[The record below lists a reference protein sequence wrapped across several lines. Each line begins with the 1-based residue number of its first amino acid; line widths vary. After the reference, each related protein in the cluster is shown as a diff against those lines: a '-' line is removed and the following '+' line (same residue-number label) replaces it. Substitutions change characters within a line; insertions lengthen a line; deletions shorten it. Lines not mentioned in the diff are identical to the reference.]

1 MRIEA
6 TRRLR
11 GPNVYLDRP
20 VMVAHMYLEDLGG
33 RETHELPE
41 FTNTLLA
48 ALPGLA
54 DHHCATGGPGG
65 FVYRLH
71 HGTYFGHVTEH
82 VAIELSVLIGREINF
97 GRTIAALPGYDIV
110 IECPVE
116 EPPDSGIGED
126 LLQLAADII
135 LEIIEGSTT
144 PAIAERLAPI
154 QERWENARPG
164 PTTSALAAAAFLR
177 GLPVER
183 VGDLSLLRIGQ
194 GRHRRLVWAALTDA
208 SSAIGVDIAGDKQLT
223 RQLLA
228 EAAVPVPPGGTA
240 ASVEEAL
247 SIFRTVGE
255 PAVVKPRNGRHGS
268 QVHLGLRTPDMVR
281 AAFQS
286 IVSAGDGEVIIERQF
301 AGRDYR
307 VLMVH
312 GQLVAAAE
320 RVPAHVIGD
329 GVSSIRQLVAAT
341 NRDPRRGEGHNRALT
356 RITVDDAHLRRTGYT
371 TDGVPA
377 DGELVWLR
385 ANANLSTGGTSR
397 DVTDSVHPDVRDLC
411 GRVARLVGLDIAG
424 IDLRLPDIAEPMPP
438 DRPEAGT
445 CGVIEINAA
454 PGLRM
459 HLEPAEGMPRP
470 VASAIMDALYEHDNT
485 GRIPIVSIAGTN
497 GKTTVSRLIA
507 HMLSRSGRSVG
518 LTTTDGIYLNG
529 RLAQQADAT
538 GPRSAQAVLSDPGV
552 DCAVLET
559 ARGGL
564 LRQGLGYD
572 WSDVGVI
579 TNLSPDHLG
588 QDGVETMDDLVH
600 VKSLI
605 AERVRD
611 GGTLVLNA
619 DDALVRDLIV
629 RPRIRA
635 AHKKLSWFSL
645 DPRSALVQRH
655 VANGGTAYVMS
666 DGYLMERSGTT
677 SMRLMAVTDVPGGF
691 AGAARFAAAN
701 ALAAAAAARA
711 MGLSG
716 SEVAEGL
723 GSFDAAR
730 DNPGRSQLFEV
741 GGVHLLVDYAH
752 NPAAISAIAGLVE
765 AIWGTEHAVA
775 AVTLPGDRRD
785 DLIADCAR
793 AVADGFHRVVLYEDS
808 DLRGRAHGEVPEI
821 VRGEIAARRPE
832 LAATTVSTVAEAVP
846 VALAMANPGDVVVLL
861 YEALG
866 PLLEVME
873 TLGARAVTQHREL
886 ARLRNVAHA

>member
-1 MRIEA
+1 MRIES

-11 GPNVYLDRP
+11 GPNVYIDRP

-41 FTNTLLA
+41 FTHTLLTV
-48 ALPGLA
+48 LPGLA

-65 FVYRLH
+65 FVYRLQ

-97 GRTIAALPGYDIV
+97 GRTVANLPGYDIV
-110 IECPVE
+110 IECPIE
-116 EPPDSGIGED
+116 EPPDSRIGED

-135 LEIIEGSTT
+135 LEIIEGSTA

-154 QERWENARPG
+154 AERWENARPG
-164 PTTSALAAAAFLR
+164 PTTSAIAAAAFLR

-183 VGDLSLLRIGQ
+183 VDDLSLLRIGH
-194 GRHRRLVWAALTDA
+194 GKHRRLVWAALTDA
-208 SSAIGVDIAGDKQLT
+208 TSSIGVDIAGDKQLT
-223 RQLLA
+223 RRILA
-228 EAAVPVPPGGTA
+228 DAAVPVPPGGLATTA
-240 ASVEEAL
+240 EEAL
-247 SIFRTVGE
+247 EIFRSIGE
-255 PAVVKPRNGRHGS
+255 PAVAKPRHGRQGAH
-268 QVHLGLRTPDMVR
+268 VHLGLRTADMVR

-286 IVSAGDGEVIIERQF
+286 IMSAGESEIVVERQF

-307 VLMVH
+307 VLLVQ
-312 GQLVAAAE
+312 GQVIAAAE

-329 GVSSIRQLVAAT
+329 GVSSISQLVSTA
-341 NRDPRRGEGHNRALT
+341 NRDPRRGDGHNRALT
-356 RITVDDAHLRRTGYT
+356 RLSVDDAQLRRIGYT
-371 TDGVPA
+371 ADAVPA

-397 DVTDSVHPDVRDLC
+397 DVTASVHPDVRDLC
-411 GRVARLVGLDIAG
+411 VRVAALMNLDIAG
-424 IDLRLPDIAEPMPP
+424 VDLRLADIAEPLPP
-438 DRPEAGT
+438 DQPDADT
-445 CGVIEINAA
+445 FGVIEVNAA

-470 VASAIMDALYEHDNT
+470 VATAIMDALYDGGST

-497 GKTTVSRLIA
+497 GKTTVARLTA
-507 HMLSRSGRSVG
+507 HMLGRTGSRVG
-518 LTTTDGIYLNG
+518 LTTTDGVYLNG
-529 RLAQQADAT
+529 RLTQKADAT
-538 GPRSAQAVLSDPGV
+538 GPRSAQVVLGEPGV

-588 QDGVETMDDLVH
+588 QDGVDTMDDLVH
-600 VKSLI
+600 VKALI

-619 DDALVRDLIV
+619 DDPLARDLII

-635 AHKKLSWFSL
+635 AHKNLLWFSL
-645 DPRSALVQRH
+645 DARSPLVQRH
-655 VANGGTAYVMS
+655 VENGGTAYVLS
-666 DGYLMERSGTT
+666 EGYLMERAGEIET
-677 SMRLMAVTDVPGGF
+677 RLLPVTDVPGGF
-691 AGAARFAAAN
+691 AGAARYAASN

-711 MGLSG
+711 MGLTA
-716 SEVAEGL
+716 AEISQGL
-723 GSFDAAR
+723 SSFDAAH
-730 DNPGRSQLFEV
+730 DNPGRGQLFEV
-741 GGVHLLVDYAH
+741 NGIHLLVDYAH
-752 NPAAISAIAGLVE
+752 NPAAIAAIAGLVE
-765 AIWGTEHAVA
+765 SIWGTEHAVA

-808 DLRGRAHGEVPEI
+808 DLRGRAHGEVSEI
-821 VRGEIAARRPE
+821 VRSEIAARRPE
-832 LAATTVSTVAEAVP
+832 LVATTVTTVAEAVP
-846 VALAMANPGDVVVLL
+846 VALAMANPGDVVVLM

-866 PLLEVME
+866 PLLDVLE
-873 TLGARAVTQHREL
+873 TLGARAVTQQREL
-886 ARLRNVAHA
+886 ARLRAVSHV

>member
-1 MRIEA
+1 MRIES

-33 RETHELPE
+33 LETHQLPE
-41 FTNTLLA
+41 FTHTLLA
-48 ALPGLA
+48 TLPGLA

-82 VAIELSVLIGREINF
+82 VAIELSVLIGREVNF
-97 GRTIAALPGYDIV
+97 GRTIANLPGYDIV
-110 IECPVE
+110 IECPVD
-116 EPPDSGIGED
+116 EPPDCRIAED
-126 LLQLAADII
+126 LLQLAADIV
-135 LEIIEGSTT
+135 LEIIEGSTG
-144 PAIAERLAPI
+144 PAIAERLEPI
-154 QERWENARPG
+154 RERWENNRPG
-164 PTTSALAAAAFLR
+164 PTTAAIAAAARMR

-183 VGDLSLLRIGQ
+183 MDDLSLLRIGH

-208 SSAIGVDIAGDKQLT
+208 TSAIGVDIAGDKQLT
-223 RQLLA
+223 RRMLA
-228 EAAVPVPPGGTA
+228 DAAVPVPPGGLASTA
-240 ASVEEAL
+240 EEAL
-247 SIFRTVGE
+247 DIFRAVGE
-255 PAVVKPRNGRHGS
+255 PAVVKPRHGHQGN

-286 IVSAGDGEVIIERQF
+286 VVSSGSGEVIVERQF
-301 AGRDYR
+301 TGRDYR
-307 VLMVH
+307 VLMVQ
-312 GQLVAAAE
+312 GRVVAAAE
-320 RVPAHVIGD
+320 RIPAHVTGD
-329 GVSSIRQLVAAT
+329 GVSSISQLVAMA
-341 NRDPRRGEGHNRALT
+341 NRDPRRGEGHNRSLT
-356 RITVDDAHLRRTGYT
+356 RLTIDDAQLRRIGYT
-371 TDGVPA
+371 SDAVPA
-377 DGELVWLR
+377 DGEPVWLR

-397 DVTDSVHPDVRDLC
+397 DVTAEVHPDVRDLC
-411 GRVARLVGLDIAG
+411 MRVAGLMGLDVAG
-424 IDLRLPDIAEPMPP
+424 IDLRLGDIAEPLPP
-438 DRPEAGT
+438 DRPDART
-445 CGVIEINAA
+445 CGVIEVNAA

-459 HLEPAEGMPRP
+459 HLEPCEGAARP
-470 VASAIMDALYEHDNT
+470 VATAIVDALYPGETT

-497 GKTTVSRLIA
+497 GKTTIARLTA
-507 HMLSRSGRSVG
+507 HMLAQSGHRVG
-518 LTTTDGIYLNG
+518 LTTTDGICLNG
-529 RLAQQADAT
+529 QLVQKADAT
-538 GPRSAQAVLSDPGV
+538 GPRSAQVVLGDPGI

-572 WSDVGVI
+572 RSDVGVI

-600 VKSLI
+600 VKALI
-605 AERVRD
+605 AEKVRD

-635 AHKKLSWFSL
+635 AHKNLLWFSL
-645 DPRSALVQRH
+645 DAKSPLVERH
-655 VANGGTAYVMS
+655 VSNGGTAYVLS
-666 DGYLMERSGTT
+666 EGYLVERAGPVET
-677 SMRLMAVTDVPGGF
+677 RLLPVTDVPGGF

-701 ALAAAAAARA
+701 ALAAAAAAKA
-711 MGLSG
+711 MGLAA
-716 SEVAEGL
+716 SEIGPAL

-730 DNPGRSQLFEV
+730 ENPGRGQLFEL
-741 GGVHLLVDYAH
+741 GGIHLLVDYAH
-752 NPAAISAIAGLVE
+752 NPAAISAVAGLVE

-821 VRGEIAARRPE
+821 VRSEIAARRPE
-832 LAATTVSTVAEAVP
+832 LVATTVLTVAEAVP
-846 VALAMANPGDVVVLL
+846 VALAMANPGDVVVLM
-861 YEALG
+861 YEAIG
-866 PLLEVME
+866 PMLEVLD
-873 TLGARAVTQHREL
+873 TLGARAVTQPREL
-886 ARLRNVAHA
+886 ARLRSVTHV

>member
-41 FTNTLLA
+41 FTHTLLEV
-48 ALPGLA
+48 LPGLA

-71 HGTYFGHVTEH
+71 HGTFFGHVTEH

-97 GRTIAALPGYDIV
+97 GRTVAALPGYDIV
-110 IECPVE
+110 IECPIE
-116 EPPDSGIGED
+116 EPPDSRIGED

-135 LEIIEGSTT
+135 LEIIEGSTA

-154 QERWENARPG
+154 QERWENCRPG
-164 PTTSALAAAAFLR
+164 PTTSAIAAAALLR

-183 VGDLSLLRIGQ
+183 VDDLSLLRIGH
-194 GRHRRLVWAALTDA
+194 GKHRRLVWAALTDA
-208 SSAIGVDIAGDKQLT
+208 TSAIGVDIAGDKQLT
-223 RQLLA
+223 RRLLA
-228 EAAVPVPPGGTA
+228 EAAVPVPPGGIATTA
-240 ASVEEAL
+240 EQAL
-247 SIFRTVGE
+247 EIFRTIGE
-255 PAVVKPRNGRHGS
+255 PAVVKPRHGRQGS
-268 QVHLGLRTPDMVR
+268 HVHLGLRTADMVR

-286 IVSAGDGEVIIERQF
+286 VVSTSEGEVIVERQF
-301 AGRDYR
+301 SGRDYR
-307 VLMVH
+307 VLIVH
-312 GQLVAAAE
+312 GQVVAAAE
-320 RVPAHVIGD
+320 RVPAHVVGD
-329 GVSSIRQLVAAT
+329 GMSSISQLVSAA
-341 NRDPRRGEGHNRALT
+341 NRDPRRGMGHNRALT
-356 RITVDDAHLRRTGYT
+356 RLSVDENQLRRIGYT
-371 TDGVPA
+371 PDAVPA

-397 DVTDSVHPDVRDLC
+397 DVTTSVHPDVRDLC
-411 GRVARLVGLDIAG
+411 TRVAALVGLDIAG
-424 IDLRLPDIAEPMPP
+424 IDLRLADIAAPLPP
-438 DRPEAGT
+438 DQPDADM
-445 CGVIEINAA
+445 CGVIEVNAA

-459 HLEPAEGMPRP
+459 HLEPAEGTPRP
-470 VASAIMDALYEHDNT
+470 VATAIMDTLYPADST

-497 GKTTVSRLIA
+497 GKTTIA
-507 HMLSRSGRSVG
+507 RMTAHLLAHAGHHVG
-518 LTTTDGIYLNG
+518 LTTTDGVYLNG
-529 RLAQQADAT
+529 RLTQRADAT
-538 GPRSAQAVLSDPGV
+538 GPRSAQVVLSDPGV

-600 VKSLI
+600 VKALI

-619 DDALVRDLIV
+619 DDQFVRDLIV

-635 AHKKLSWFSL
+635 AHKNLLWFSL
-645 DPRSALVQRH
+645 EPNSPLVERH
-655 VANGGTAYVMS
+655 VENGGTAYVMA
-666 DGYLMERSGTT
+666 DGHLLERAGTVT
-677 SMRLMAVTDVPGGF
+677 TRLMAVTDVPGGF

-711 MGLSG
+711 MGMS
-716 SEVAEGL
+716 VAEIGAAL
-723 GSFDAAR
+723 GTFDAAQ
-730 DNPGRSQLFEV
+730 DNPGRGQLFEV

-752 NPAAISAIAGLVE
+752 NPAAISAVAGLVE
-765 AIWGTEHAVA
+765 TIWGTEHAVA

-793 AVADGFHRVVLYEDS
+793 AVADGFHRVVLYEDA
-808 DLRGRAHGEVPEI
+808 DRRGRAPGEIPEI
-821 VRGEIAARRPE
+821 VRTEIAARRPE
-832 LAATTVSTVAEAVP
+832 LTVTTVTTVAEAVP
-846 VALAMANPGDVVVLL
+846 VTLAMANPGDVVVLM
-861 YEALG
+861 YEAIG
-866 PLLEVME
+866 PLLEVLD
-873 TLGARAVTQHREL
+873 TLGARAVTQPREL
-886 ARLRNVAHA
+886 ARLRAVSHV